1 MSSEAGQHSPLYLG
15 IDGGGSKCRVVI
27 VDAADQLLGEGLG
40 GPANPLRGMK
50 VATDSILTATQQALL
65 AAGMTFNDM
74 SRLIAGAG
82 LAGVNMPQYF
92 QLFSEWQHPFAEF
105 HLTSDLHTACIGA
118 HKGEDGAV
126 IIIGT
131 GSCGLADVNGQCLD
145 IGGHGFPYGDNGS
158 GAWFG
163 NQLVHH
169 VLLHKDQI
177 GAATLLTELL
187 TEALG
192 VSGTLEIVSH
202 FMHATPTVFA
212 RYAPLVFTAAEQ
224 GDLVAAEIIQ
234 AGARHIENIALRL
247 FSLEPP
253 RLALIGGL
261 AYKVQPYLSAQVQ
274 ALIVPA
280 QAAPEFGAV
289 WFARQR
295 RARNGQ
301 EFLSVSNQ

>member
-27 VDAADQLLGEGLG
+27 VDAADRLLGEGLG

-50 VATDSILTATQQALL
+50 VATDSILTATQQALQ

-105 HLTSDLHTACIGA
+105 HLTTDLHTACIGA
-118 HKGEDGAV
+118 HKGTDGAV

-131 GSCGLADVNGQCLD
+131 GSCGLADVDGQCLD
-145 IGGHGFPYGDNGS
+145 VGGHGFPYGDNGS

-169 VLLHKDQI
+169 VLLDKDQI
-177 GAATLLTELL
+177 GAPTLMTSLL
-187 TEALG
+187 CQALG
-192 VSGTLEIVSH
+192 VSGTLEIVSQ

-224 GDLVAAEIIQ
+224 GDAVAAEIIQ
-234 AGARHIENIALRL
+234 AGARHIDNIALRL
-247 FSLEPP
+247 LSIKPKQLS
-253 RLALIGGL
+253 LIGGL
-261 AYKVQPYLSAQVQ
+261 AYKVQPYLSAPVQ
-274 ALIVPA
+274 ALLAPA

-289 WFARQR
+289 WFAR
-295 RARNGQ
+295 ARQ
-301 EFLSVSNQ
+301 AKRQAAVLSVSNQ